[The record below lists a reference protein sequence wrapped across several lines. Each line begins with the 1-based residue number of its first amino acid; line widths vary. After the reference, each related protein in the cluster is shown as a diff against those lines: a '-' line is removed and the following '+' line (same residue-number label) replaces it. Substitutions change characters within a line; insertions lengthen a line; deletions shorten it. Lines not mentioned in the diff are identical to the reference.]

1 MAEKLMKLSKK
12 GDSFAED
19 NFNIFAYGGGLQSSS
34 VCNGGTF
41 VPKEKLFPKYTQ
53 IKYERVSGTLRNVQ
67 IRNMDVGSSSDMTLS
82 TSWQNIPSAYMSGSG
97 TVRFSVSSNKNENT
111 VTVKILLK

>member
-12 GDSFAED
+12 GNPFLED
-19 NFNIFAYGGGLQSSS
+19 NFDIIVYGGAIQSSS
-34 VCNGGTF
+34 VCVGGVL

-53 IKYERVSGTLRNVQ
+53 VKYERVTGTVRNVQ
-67 IRNMDVGSSSDMTLS
+67 IRNMDVGSSSDFTLS

-97 TVRFSVSSNKNENT
+97 KVRFSVSSATNEST

>member
-12 GDSFAED
+12 GDSFVED
-19 NFNIFAYGGGLQSSS
+19 TFNIWAYGESLQSSS
-34 VCNGGTF
+34 VCAGGVF

-53 IKYERVSGTLRNVQ
+53 IKYERVSGTVYNVR
-67 IRNMDVGSSSDMTLS
+67 IRNMDVGPSSDMTLS

-97 TVRFSVSSNKNENT
+97 TVRFQVSTATNASIVN
-111 VTVKILLK
+111 VKILLK

>member
-12 GDSFAED
+12 GTPFLED
-19 NFNIFAYGGGLQSSS
+19 NFNIWVYGESLQSTSA
-34 VCNGGTF
+34 CAGGVF

-53 IKYERVSGTLRNVQ
+53 IRYERVSGTVKNVQ
-67 IRNMDVGSSSDMTLS
+67 IRNMDVGQSSDMTLS

-97 TVRFSVSSNKNENT
+97 TVRFQVSTAKNASIVN
-111 VTVKILLK
+111 VKIMLK